1 MADNQDIQE
10 TTDSTAQDDGGVATK
25 PRRTRVK
32 PKAESLSGQ
41 SAFFEEDEYSLEEY
55 EAMLEMYEETLTNI
69 EEGEI
74 VKAKVLRITDNAVI
88 LDVGF

>member
-1 MADNQDIQE
+1 MADNQEIQDE
-10 TTDSTAQDDGGVATK
+10 QQEGGVATK
-25 PRRTRVK
+25 ARRTRVK
-32 PKAESLSGQ
+32 PKAESLSAQ

-74 VKAKVLRITDNAVI
+74 VKAKVLRITENAVI